1 MSFDT
6 PVLALPGILF
16 KIFNLVF
23 IGLPH
28 QLGLSSAPDRTAFSW
43 NPEPLATGHWC
54 IPLLPPLEPRAHP
67 PQHHGYGTRS
77 ARTNRP
83 GTRVYRG

>member
-6 PVLALPGILF
+6 PVLALPRILF
-16 KIFNLVF
+16 TILNLVF

-28 QLGLSSAPDRTAFSW
+28 QLSLSSAPDRTAFSY
-43 NPEPLATGHWC
+43 NPERLATGHWC
-54 IPLLPPLEPRAHP
+54 IPLLPPLEPRAHH
-67 PQHHGYGTRS
+67 PQHHGYGTGS
-77 ARTNRP
+77 ARTSRS